1 MRLAHKMELCLMIE
15 FKPEQMTMKIRV
27 KVFAWLLMVAF
38 ASLFSKETASRML
51 RGYGLERQERLD
63 GLLKRKSK

>member
-1 MRLAHKMELCLMIE
+1 MIE
-15 FKPEQMTMKIRV
+15 FKTEQMNMKIRV

-63 GLLKRKSK
+63 ELLKRKSK